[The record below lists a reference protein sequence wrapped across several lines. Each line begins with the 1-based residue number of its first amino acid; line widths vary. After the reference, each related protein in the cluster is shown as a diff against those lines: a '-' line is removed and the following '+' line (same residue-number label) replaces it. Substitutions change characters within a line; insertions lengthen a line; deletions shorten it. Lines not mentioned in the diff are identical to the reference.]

1 MNNSKSV
8 FNRYADLHPSKSYQN
23 LSHTVKLTCD
33 MFEYIPVSFIQTEAG
48 DDITIDLAAVI
59 RTQPLVA
66 PLMHEVT
73 TKFYAFF
80 TPLRLV
86 FEQFEDFYTG
96 GRDGTFNVTLPLWK
110 PKNSDEVQVGTLWDY
125 IGYPVK
131 FIPSEDSLPLDFKKR
146 IYNLTWNEWIIDPD
160 IIDEVEI
167 ENNSKLLCTMWEK
180 DIFTTLKRWQQRL
193 PEEQLP
199 AIALSG
205 KGNVQFKGEVPYKF
219 DSTSVWLG
227 HEPTGQGN
235 DTQSPV
241 TFSTTSSGDEEVADI
256 DSIWLDGD
264 TSLQNDGKIFVDHRV
279 NSYLMQWLQNNE
291 IDFSQAGTFN
301 VSDLRRIN
309 AIQVFLERNQR
320 GGFRYHD
327 FLQAHFGTAPRDETI
342 QRPVFLGGMRMPL
355 VISEVLQTS
364 SSDDVSPQGNL
375 AGAGISA
382 GSRRICRYYS
392 REPGYIFIA
401 MTTRPRSAYMQG
413 IPLDDLRRD
422 RYDFFFP
429 EFAHLSEKQMLTNA
443 LYVTNDP
450 NNNKTP
456 LGYYGRYQEMRTIPS
471 SIKGEFR
478 TELDYWHLAR
488 KFTAKPTLSP
498 ELVMGNPEHTK
509 RIFAVQ
515 NRDGLIADIGLNIKA
530 YRPIPSV
537 PIPRLRG

>member
-8 FNRYADLHPSKSYQN
+8 FSRYADLHPSKSYQN

-48 DDITIDLAAVI
+48 DDISVDLAAVI

-80 TPLRLV
+80 CPLRLV

-96 GRDGTFNVTLPLWK
+96 GRDGTFNVALPLWV
-110 PKNSDEVQVGTLWDY
+110 PRNSDEVKVGTLWDY
-125 IGYPVK
+125 VGYPIGI
-131 FIPSEDSLPLDFKKR
+131 IPSQDSCPLDFKKR

-167 ENNSKLLCTMWEK
+167 DFNSKLLCTMWEK

-205 KGNVQFKGEVPYKF
+205 FGTVQFNGEENYKY

-227 HEPTGQGN
+227 HEPSGQGN

-241 TFSTTSSGDEEVADI
+241 TFSTDSSGDDEVAEI
-256 DSIWLDGD
+256 DSIWLDGG
-264 TSLQNDGKIFVDHRV
+264 TTLQNDGKLFVDHRI
-279 NSYLMQWLQNNE
+279 NSYLKQWLADNQ

-429 EFAHLSEKQMLTNA
+429 EFAHLSEKQMKTNA

-450 NNNKTP
+450 NNNETP

-471 SIKGEFR
+471 TIKGEFR

-488 KFTAKPTLSP
+488 KFTTRPTLSP